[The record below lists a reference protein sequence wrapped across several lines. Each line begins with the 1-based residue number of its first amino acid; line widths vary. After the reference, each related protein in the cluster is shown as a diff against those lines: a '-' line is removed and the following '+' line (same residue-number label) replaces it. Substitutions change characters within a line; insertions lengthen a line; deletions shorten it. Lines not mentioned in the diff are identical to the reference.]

1 MLGTQACNRGSES
14 VTGKVVQLHTP
25 LGEEVLSLRAGDHV
39 ELSGIVYTA
48 RDEAHLRMQEEGIP
62 FDPQGAAIYHCG
74 PVVQDNRIIA
84 GGPTTSARMNELSG
98 FLLDRGVRALIGKG
112 GMGVRVR
119 EQLKNRG
126 IYLAFT
132 GGCAALASSHM
143 TLKGVF
149 FKDLGMAEAI
159 WVIELDH
166 LPLVV
171 GIDAQGNDLFEKVIQ
186 RAKQEY
192 EQNTEKSYDLV
203 GKGHKE

>member
-1 MLGTQACNRGSES
+1 VLGTPPCNDGGDAL
-14 VTGKVVQLHTP
+14 TGRVVQLHTP
-25 LGEEVLSLRAGDHV
+25 LGEEVLSLRSGDHV

-48 RDEAHLRMQEEGIP
+48 RDEAHLRMQKDGIP
-62 FDPQGAAIYHCG
+62 FDPKGAAIYHCG

-84 GGPTTSARMNELSG
+84 AGPTTSARMNELSG

-112 GMGVRVR
+112 GMGALVR

-143 TLKGVF
+143 TLRGVF
-149 FKDLGMAEAI
+149 FQDLGMAEAI

-171 GIDAQGNDLFEKVIQ
+171 GIDSHGNDLFDTVMQ
-186 RAKQEY
+186 HAKREY
-192 EQNTEKSYDLV
+192 EQNRKKFETR
-203 GKGHKE
+203 